1 MQRVLIV
8 AAHPDDEVLGCFGTV
23 ARLIDEGSEVYTLI
37 LGEGKTS
44 RDGASS
50 SEIVKLKDEI
60 KKANEVIG
68 VKEVFTKE
76 FADNRFDSVNLLD
89 IVKAIEEIKS
99 QIKPDTIFTHYQKD
113 LNIDHQKTYQ
123 AVITATRPMQGESVK
138 EIYSFDILSSTEWNY
153 PISFSPDFYVDI
165 NGYLDK
171 KIEAMKC
178 YNSELRDY
186 PHPRSLKGIE
196 LSAKYWGMRVGLEY
210 AEAFEMVRRVY

>member
-76 FADNRFDSVNLLD
+76 FADNRFDSVSLLD